1 MKKRSKKLLSLFL
14 SAMMVFSVVPAV
26 AYAEPAAE
34 ETTAEQT
41 AGQEENAEAVQDD
54 ADADTADAT
63 AEAADDDSSKTE
75 AATTD
80 NGVATQAENNENK
93 AATGTVTGSID
104 LSGIKF
110 GGANAAVADNMVK
123 NQDVKIDESDPTVA
137 QLKKEL
143 ESIEIVGGEAEDTDS
158 RAAVASYAAEDE
170 SDTSTEKKP
179 LTEEQIQN
187 VLALFQQYQDQ
198 WKKNADVLG
207 VQMPFYLS
215 YNDDNE
221 DGLGVLGEMLV
232 LAGKSVDDVRSGEYS
247 YDDVTGMILNFQ
259 FGDQYGVEYYG
270 DKVKSVR
277 DKGLEA
283 VKNSGAKTEVQKLL
297 ALNDYLAQID
307 TFDMAYIMN
316 SSDKD
321 SDIPTMQAP
330 TPTKNEHWDTMY
342 QAVYSVY
349 ENNIKETFE
358 NKIKD
363 GLFDNATKQALRQ
376 SDACKNMTDEQF
388 SAFLETED
396 GKNAYNQYYT
406 NVKASIEKDGMDVPQ
421 EDGTTVH
428 MTLDQIVAA
437 QMDTAMEDLGNMTPN
452 EAIPVYA
459 KQAATQLT
467 DGIVNYWEGT
477 QFGAMAL
484 GKSVCLGYSKAYAYM
499 IQCMHSDIYTTD
511 GNINNASSWKTAKDL
526 YYAEDGKTIDIN
538 KDYVVDL
545 VRITFDTSVTM
556 YGTKNNGFNSDHF
569 WNAVK
574 VDGKWY
580 YIDPCYSDVYT
591 EVMSRNRG
599 EVDGSMN
606 HMYFMFSDT
615 SARKMYD
622 GYFSENDGLKSLYKG
637 VATDKTY
644 ETAWPARIKSTTSYD
659 GEGNAYYS
667 YSSQDL
673 FSMVSSDNPDYSK
686 MADTQYKI
694 VQHKMGDTLKDDQD
708 DGDSDYNTLIYIN
721 KEAEDS
727 NSSKSSKA
735 SSSWG
740 SSSSNKNYV
749 AQVYNPETKTLEDND
764 VLTKA
769 VKQYMNDAAIY
780 PSIFTSS
787 YYYEGKV
794 YFNIS
799 NAIYTYDMK
808 TGKVAKV
815 KEYNEVTG
823 HRDATEAFGAGA
835 FSTAEPANDAKMDI
849 TVNNAPIAG
858 FTIKD
863 GKMHVSIATNYGWVS
878 GRTQHDVYSN
888 EADEKGNYPMLD
900 DVKKTYGYEFQ
911 ESNYNQ
917 KYSNYQT
924 SFVGGNETNDNDE
937 FMWTACIEDE
947 IDMSHFDAA
956 EDAHSYEKVTVAPTC
971 GKNGYTEER
980 CKTCG
985 KIKEGTRKEEKD
997 TALDHHYVHYNETYY
1012 TKTDDKWNT
1021 GESYVCVDC
1030 GYAVQSDD
1038 DDDGLNSDKSVI
1050 GAKDTYALAKEKA
1063 GHTYA
1068 PVKENAV
1075 DWASE
1080 KDGKITLA
1088 KDTDVSCTDCST
1100 KKLDCLQDYEEA
1112 GKTVTTKTDKDI
1124 TLDVTTSHT
1133 GTCDKGVTTV
1143 YKASAKDDKNNTI
1156 TATTSKTTE
1165 AGQHQYTGKFNWE
1178 EKKDADGKSTGEY
1191 TATVS
1196 DVKCSVCGD
1205 EPKDDQITVTVAK
1218 DEKASVAATC
1228 EAAGKDV
1235 WTATVSVKDG
1245 DKEVGT
1251 LTDTKEVELKALGHK
1266 YDEPEFT
1273 WTKGDN
1279 NTYTVKAKRTCKNDA
1294 SHVEEV
1300 DAKVTEKTDGASC
1313 TEAGKIT
1320 YTATATFDGKDYT
1333 DTKTEDVKALG
1344 HNYGEPEWKWSKN
1357 EEDGTWTAVAVFTC
1371 TRCKDEKQELGK
1383 VTSERTEPTCEEKGK
1398 VVYTAKVT
1406 FEGKEYTG
1414 TKTVELKAKGHS
1426 YGEPVFNWTKGDN
1439 NTYTATATFTCKNDA
1454 SHVKTVDAKVTE
1466 KTEGA
1471 SCDKAGKITYTATVN
1486 FEDKDYTDT
1495 KTEEVAALGH
1505 DYKVSDKDG
1514 WKWTADKEKGYTAVA
1529 TFKCSRCGD
1538 SHKVDAVV
1546 TKEEKNGQ
1554 IIYTANAEYTDAN
1567 GKKFTATATK
1577 NAKMSVSYKVH
1588 RQDLDWETDWKKD
1601 GEESGTVGQSKR
1613 LEAIKI
1619 KLPDGVSGSIEY
1631 RTHVQDLGWEK
1642 SWSKDGEESGTEGQ
1656 SKRLEAIQIKLTGEV
1671 AENYDVYYSVHAQ
1684 DFGWLGWAKNGES
1697 AGTSGYAYRLE
1708 AIKIQ
1713 LIAKGDKAPTSDK
1726 AAMESRLVGYQ
1737 THVQDYGTQ
1746 KYVYDGAMAGTQ
1758 GESKRMESIRM
1769 LLPSS
1774 ANSAIQYRSHVQDIG
1789 WEKNW
1794 ASNGAL
1800 SGTTGQSKRLE
1811 AIQIKLS
1818 GDAAE
1823 KYDVYYRVHAQD
1835 YGWLGWAKNGE
1846 SSGTEGQSKRLEAIE
1861 VRLVPKGT
1869 TPDLPASANAKAFI
1883 KK

>member
-1 MKKRSKKLLSLFL
+1 M
-14 SAMMVFSVVPAV
+14 
-26 AYAEPAAE
+26 
-34 ETTAEQT
+34 
-41 AGQEENAEAVQDD
+41 
-54 ADADTADAT
+54 
-63 AEAADDDSSKTE
+63 
-75 AATTD
+75 
-80 NGVATQAENNENK
+80 
-93 AATGTVTGSID
+93 
-104 LSGIKF
+104 
-110 GGANAAVADNMVK
+110 
-123 NQDVKIDESDPTVA
+123 
-137 QLKKEL
+137 
-143 ESIEIVGGEAEDTDS
+143 
-158 RAAVASYAAEDE
+158 
-170 SDTSTEKKP
+170 
-179 LTEEQIQN
+179 
-187 VLALFQQYQDQ
+187 
-198 WKKNADVLG
+198 
-207 VQMPFYLS
+207 
-215 YNDDNE
+215 
-221 DGLGVLGEMLV
+221 
-232 LAGKSVDDVRSGEYS
+232 
-247 YDDVTGMILNFQ
+247 
-259 FGDQYGVEYYG
+259 
-270 DKVKSVR
+270 
-277 DKGLEA
+277 
-283 VKNSGAKTEVQKLL
+283 QKLL

-321 SDIPTMQAP
+321 SDTPTMQAP

-349 ENNIKETFE
+349 EKNIKETFE

-376 SDACKNMTDEQF
+376 SDACKDMTDEQF

-396 GKNAYNQYYT
+396 GKNAYNQYYDQ
-406 NVKASIEKDGMDVPQ
+406 VKANIEQNGMDIPQ

-437 QMDTAMEDLGNMTPN
+437 QMDTAMDDLNGMTPN
-452 EAIPVYA
+452 QAIPVYA

-511 GNINNASSWKTAKDL
+511 GNIDNASSWKTAKDL
-526 YYAEDGKTIDIN
+526 YYAEDGKTIDID

-580 YIDPCYSDVYT
+580 YIDPCYTDVYT

-599 EVDGSMN
+599 EINGSMN

-622 GYFSENDGLKSLYKG
+622 GYFNSASGLKSLYKD

-644 ETAWPARIKSTTSYD
+644 ETAWPARIASTTSYD
-659 GEGNAYYS
+659 GNGNAYYS

-673 FSMVSSDNPDYSK
+673 FSMITSDNPDYTK
-686 MADTQYKI
+686 MMNTEYKI

-708 DGDSDYNTLIYIN
+708 DGDSDYNTLIFIN
-721 KEAEDS
+721 KEADD
-727 NSSKSSKA
+727 SSKSSKA
-735 SSSWG
+735 SNSLG

-749 AQVYNPETKTLEDND
+749 AQVYNPETKELEDND
-764 VLTKA
+764 MLTKA
-769 VKQYMNDAAIY
+769 VKQYMNEAAIY

-787 YYYEGKV
+787 YYYNGKV

-799 NAIYTYDMK
+799 NAIYTYDVK
-808 TGKVAKV
+808 TGEVVLV
-815 KEYNEVTG
+815 KEYNEVVG
-823 HRDATEAFGAGA
+823 HRDATEAFGAMA
-835 FSTAEPANDAKMDI
+835 FTTATPEKDAKMDI

-863 GKMHVSIATNYGWVS
+863 GKMKVSIATNYAWVS
-878 GRTQHDVYSN
+878 GRTQHDVYSDQTDKN
-888 EADEKGNYPMLD
+888 GNYPMLD

-917 KYSNYQT
+917 SYSNYK
-924 SFVGGNETNDNDE
+924 SSSYGNDETNDNDE
-937 FMWTACIEDE
+937 FMWTACIEDD
-947 IDMSHFDAA
+947 IDLSHF
-956 EDAHSYEKVTVAPTC
+956 EKEHSDSDYEKVTVAPTC

-1068 PVKENAV
+1068 PVKEDAV

-1112 GKTVTTKTDKDI
+1112 GKTITAKTDKDI

-1133 GTCDKGVTTV
+1133 GTCDNGVTTV
-1143 YKASAKDDKNNTI
+1143 YKASGKDDNNNKI
-1156 TATTSKTTE
+1156 TATKSEKAE
-1165 AGQHQYTGKFNWE
+1165 AGQHQYEGKLEWN
-1178 EKKDADGKSTGEY
+1178 KVKDSDGNVTDKYKAS
-1191 TATVS
+1191 VS

-1205 EPKDDQITVTVAK
+1205 EPKDDQITVTTEKNAEKSK
-1218 DEKASVAATC
+1218 DATC
-1228 EAAGKDV
+1228 EEAGVTV
-1235 WTATVSVKDG
+1235 WTATVTVKAADSDTVIG
-1245 DKEVGT
+1245 TFTKDKEVKI
-1251 LTDTKEVELKALGHK
+1251 DALGHK
-1266 YDEPEFT
+1266 YGDPEFT

-1320 YTATATFDGKDYT
+1320 YTATVTFDGKDYT
-1333 DTKTEDVKALG
+1333 DTKTE
-1344 HNYGEPEWKWSKN
+1344 N
-1357 EEDGTWTAVAVFTC
+1357 
-1371 TRCKDEKQELGK
+1371 
-1383 VTSERTEPTCEEKGK
+1383 
-1398 VVYTAKVT
+1398 
-1406 FEGKEYTG
+1406 
-1414 TKTVELKAKGHS
+1414 VEA
-1426 YGEPVFNWTKGDN
+1426 
-1439 NTYTATATFTCKNDA
+1439 
-1454 SHVKTVDAKVTE
+1454 
-1466 KTEGA
+1466 
-1471 SCDKAGKITYTATVN
+1471 I
-1486 FEDKDYTDT
+1486 
-1495 KTEEVAALGH
+1495 GH

-1567 GKKFTATATK
+1567 GKKFTATTTK
-1577 NAKMSVSYKVH
+1577 NAKMSVSYMVH

-1613 LEAIKI
+1613 LEAIRI

-1642 SWSKDGEESGTEGQ
+1642 TWSKDGEESGTEGQ
-1656 SKRLEAIQIKLTGEV
+1656 SKRLEAIQIRLTGEV

-1684 DFGWLGWAKNGES
+1684 DFGWLGWAKNGKE
-1697 AGTSGYAYRLE
+1697 AGTSGYGYRLE

-1713 LIAKGDKAPTSDK
+1713 LVAKGDKAPTSDK
-1726 AAMESRLVGYQ
+1726 EAMESRLVGYQ

-1746 KYVYDGAMAGTQ
+1746 KYVYDGAMAGTE
-1758 GESKRMESIRM
+1758 GEAKRMESIRM

-1774 ANSAIQYRSHVQDIG
+1774 ANSAIQYRSHVQDYG

-1800 SGTTGQSKRLE
+1800 SGTTGKSKRLE

-1818 GDAAE
+1818 GDVAE

-1846 SSGTEGQSKRLEAIE
+1846 SSGTEGHSKRLEAIE
-1861 VRLVPKGT
+1861 VRLIPKGT
-1869 TPDLPASANAKAFI
+1869 TPNLPTSANAKAFI
-1883 KK
+1883 K